1 MIGEMI
7 SAFIAIIVGVVT
19 VVKLIGDAELIVNA
33 LSLTFGVTAIIWVFK
48 ARKSL
53 SKGSS
58 LRSLTTNFL
67 FILIFILCFSF
78 WSLVVKM
85 LGLEQAY
92 GEVVVLVEYMF
103 ISFAYITIVGTAYKI
118 RKLGHEFGFTTQ
130 SKEIEELINNKKK
143 KKK

>member
-1 MIGEMI
+1 MIGELI
-7 SAFIAIIVGVVT
+7 SALVAIIFGVVA
-19 VVKLIGDAELIVNA
+19 VVKLVGDAELIVNA
-33 LSLTFGVTAIIWVFK
+33 LSLTFGVTAVIWVFK

-58 LRSLTTNFL
+58 LRNLTTNFL

-78 WSLVVKM
+78 WSLSVKM
-85 LGLEQAY
+85 LGLEQFY
-92 GEVVVLVEYMF
+92 GDIVILIGYMF

-130 SKEIEELINNKKK
+130 SKEIEDLIKKK
-143 KKK
+143 KKKK